1 MKNTHPVVAID
12 AGRSAVKVAYA
23 SGDQRGDFV
32 FPSVVIPARELSNDQ
47 TAAKALHETVTV
59 GDQKY
64 FVGQTALEQSAG
76 ATYAGLSDD
85 WTNQPAYKALIKSA
99 MDRIEQRGIEFRG
112 APVVVVGAPS
122 NVYASE
128 RQKIE
133 EATRSALGGTIE
145 VKVLPLQAAGVYY
158 AHVFKPD
165 GSVNGANMFRNGS
178 SGPLKDFAVVEPG
191 HFSTDYI
198 LFVNGNVNESTFT
211 STGGVFEAYEELGKI
226 LKEQRINASAAQLTE
241 ALINK
246 QIFVYGKPVNVASQV
261 ESALKAFIEGTRSKT
276 ERLFA
281 AYAQALDGI
290 LVAGGGGTLVFD
302 AIEATYPHATLLP
315 NPARMA
321 VVNGFLAVGL
331 AHAARSRPS
340 IAKAA

>member
-1 MKNTHPVVAID
+1 MAID

-128 RQKIE
+128 RQ
-133 EATRSALGGTIE
+133 RSKKPPGPPSVAMIE
-145 VKVLPLQAAGVYY
+145 VKVLPQAAGVYY

-178 SGPLKDFAVVEPG
+178 SGPAQGFC
-191 HFSTDYI
+191 
-198 LFVNGNVNESTFT
+198 
-211 STGGVFEAYEELGKI
+211 GG
-226 LKEQRINASAAQLTE
+226 
-241 ALINK
+241 
-246 QIFVYGKPVNVASQV
+246 
-261 ESALKAFIEGTRSKT
+261 
-276 ERLFA
+276 
-281 AYAQALDGI
+281 
-290 LVAGGGGTLVFD
+290 
-302 AIEATYPHATLLP
+302 
-315 NPARMA
+315 
-321 VVNGFLAVGL
+321 
-331 AHAARSRPS
+331 
-340 IAKAA
+340 

>member
-1 MKNTHPVVAID
+1 VAID

-23 SGDQRGDFV
+23 SGETNAAISS

-99 MDRIEQRGIEFRG
+99 MDRIRQRGIEFRG
-112 APVVVVGAPS
+112 APVVVVGAPNRMS
-122 NVYASE
+122 THRAA
-128 RQKIE
+128 KIE
-133 EATRSALGGTIE
+133 EATGPPSVAYDRKI
-145 VKVLPLQAAGVYY
+145 KVLPQAAGVYY

-178 SGPLKDFAVVEPG
+178 SARSRDFAVVEPG

-315 NPARMA
+315 NPRMA